1 MIALADESS
10 TPPGLAQLERLGDA
24 PMTVKVLSRCR
35 SNAWTECRTVG
46 QESQYGG
53 PPGAAQMEGGRPVKL
68 FRVAEGNRDLWVAA
82 LISDRMYVYV
92 DNTGCSTRTPR
103 CRRITWRTRGRSMS
117 RLGSARPRS

>member
-46 QESQYGG
+46 QESHMAGH
-53 PPGAAQMEGGRPVKL
+53 PAQ
-68 FRVAEGNRDLWVAA
+68 
-82 LISDRMYVYV
+82 
-92 DNTGCSTRTPR
+92 
-103 CRRITWRTRGRSMS
+103 RRWKGVVR
-117 RLGSARPRS
+117 